1 VTHHDKPHMAME
13 AELLH
18 ILHRGGIPLHVADRY
33 TLWENAAALGM
44 HRVETVAQRDER
56 EVVDTKREYWEET
69 QAQRQEKLAGYAER
83 RKQRELERRQARRKV
98 S

>member
-1 VTHHDKPHMAME
+1 MPVLAQE
-13 AELLH
+13 AELIHALSYRN
-18 ILHRGGIPLHVADRY
+18 LPLPAADEME
-33 TLWENAAALGM
+33 LWEVAAYLGL